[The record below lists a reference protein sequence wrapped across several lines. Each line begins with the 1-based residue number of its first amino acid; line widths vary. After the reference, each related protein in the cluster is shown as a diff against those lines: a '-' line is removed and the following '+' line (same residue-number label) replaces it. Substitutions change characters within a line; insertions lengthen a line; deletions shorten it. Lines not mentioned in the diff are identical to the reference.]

1 MPKLSF
7 GVITLQSQPWDVLVE
22 TWKQIESLGFD
33 SAWVADHFLN
43 YRMST
48 RPYFEAW
55 TLLSGLAAVTE
66 KIRVGTLVTAAPLRH
81 PAMLARQAL
90 TTDHISNGRLNLGI
104 GAGVAGALGETVYE
118 MIGIDDW
125 GPAERIARF
134 REQIQILDNLL
145 RERVSSY
152 SGRYYRL
159 KDVAM
164 YPAPVQ
170 EPRPP
175 ITVGSIGPKTLKI
188 AAEFADTWNTFGG
201 RGLDREEMYDTV
213 TTQSHLIDDYCK
225 EFGRSPESLR
235 RSVLVVGSDE
245 LMESDDTFSKYVDRY
260 SDIGFEEFIVY
271 YPFIDEKKKM
281 FERIARDVIPSYRS

>member
-1 MPKLSF
+1 M
-7 GVITLQSQPWDVLVE
+7 ITLQSQPWSVLAESWKHIE
-22 TWKQIESLGFD
+22 TLGFE

-43 YRMST
+43 YRMPT

-55 TLLSGLAAVTE
+55 TLLSGLAAVTK

-81 PAMLARQAL
+81 PAILARQAL
-90 TTDHISNGRLNLGI
+90 TADHISNGRLNLGI
-104 GAGVAGALGETVYE
+104 GTGVAGSLGETVYD

-125 GPAERIARF
+125 EPTERIARF
-134 REQIQILDNLL
+134 REQIQILDKLL
-145 RERVSSY
+145 RERVSSHSGKYY
-152 SGRYYRL
+152 SL

-175 ITVGSIGPKTLKI
+175 ITVGSIGPKTLRI

-201 RGLDREEMYDTV
+201 RELDREEMYDTV
-213 TTQSHLIDDYCK
+213 RAQSQLVDDYCN
-225 EFGRSPESLR
+225 ELGRNPASLR
-235 RSVLVVGSDE
+235 RSVLVVRSDE
-245 LMESDDTFSKYVDRY
+245 LMESDDKFSSYVERY

-271 YPFIDEKKKM
+271 YPFIQEKKKM
-281 FERIARDVIPSYRS
+281 FERIARDVIPSYKS

>member
-1 MPKLSF
+1 MPDLSF
-7 GVITLQSQPWDVLVE
+7 GVITLQSQPWGVLVE
-22 TWKQIESLGFD
+22 GWKHIESLGFD
-33 SAWVADHFLN
+33 SAWIADHFLN
-43 YRMST
+43 YREPT
-48 RPYFEAW
+48 RPYLEAW

-66 KIRVGTLVTAAPLRH
+66 KIRVGTLVTAVPLRH

-104 GAGVAGALGETVYE
+104 GTGVAGSLGETVYE

-125 GPAERIARF
+125 KPAERIARF
-134 REQIQILDNLL
+134 REQIQILDRLL

-152 SGRYYRL
+152 SGKYYRL

-170 EPRPP
+170 KPRPP
-175 ITVGSIGPKTLKI
+175 IIVGSIGPRTLKI

-201 RGLDREEMYDTV
+201 RGLNREEMYDTIK
-213 TTQSHLIDDYCK
+213 TQSDLIDDYCK
-225 EFGRSPESLR
+225 EFERNPASLR
-235 RSVLVVGSDE
+235 KSILVVGSLE
-245 LMESDDTFSKYVDRY
+245 LLDSDDNFSKYVDRY
-260 SDIGFEEFIVY
+260 SDIGFEEFIIY

>member
-1 MPKLSF
+1 MPGLSF
-7 GVITLQSQPWDVLVE
+7 GVITLQCQPWRVLVE
-22 TWKQIESLGFD
+22 SWKQIESLGFD

-43 YRMST
+43 YRMPT

-90 TTDHISNGRLNLGI
+90 TTDHISSGRLNLGI
-104 GAGVAGALGETVYE
+104 GTGVAGALGETVYE

-125 GPAERIARF
+125 GPAERLARF
-134 REQIQILDNLL
+134 REQIQILDRLL

-152 SGRYYRL
+152 SGKYYNL

-175 ITVGSIGPKTLKI
+175 ITVGSIGPKTLRI

-201 RGLDREEMYDTV
+201 RGLDQEEMYATV
-213 TTQSHLIDDYCK
+213 TKQSELIEDCCN
-225 EFGRSPESLR
+225 ELGRSPASLR
-235 RSVLVVGSDE
+235 RSILVVGSDE
-245 LMESDDTFSKYVDRY
+245 LMESDDDFSKYIERY
-260 SDIGFEEFIVY
+260 SDIGFDEFIIY

-281 FERIARDVIPSYRS
+281 FERVARDVIPSYRS

>member
-1 MPKLSF
+1 MPGLSF
-7 GVITLQSQPWDVLVE
+7 GVITLQSQPWSVLAESWKHIE
-22 TWKQIESLGFD
+22 TLGFD

-43 YRMST
+43 YRMPT

-55 TLLSGLAAVTE
+55 TLLSGLAAVTK

-81 PAMLARQAL
+81 PAILARQAL
-90 TTDHISNGRLNLGI
+90 TADHISNGRLNLGI
-104 GAGVAGALGETVYE
+104 GTGVAGSLGETVYD

-125 GPAERIARF
+125 EPTERIARF
-134 REQIQILDNLL
+134 REQIQILDKLL
-145 RERVSSY
+145 SERVSSHSGKYY
-152 SGRYYRL
+152 SL

-175 ITVGSIGPKTLKI
+175 ITVGSIGPKTLRI

-201 RGLDREEMYDTV
+201 RELDREEMYDTARA
-213 TTQSHLIDDYCK
+213 QSQLVDDYCN
-225 EFGRSPESLR
+225 ELGRNPASLR
-235 RSVLVVGSDE
+235 RSVLVVRSDE
-245 LMESDDTFSKYVDRY
+245 LMESDDKFSSYVDRY
-260 SDIGFEEFIVY
+260 SDIGFEEFIIY
-271 YPFIDEKKKM
+271 YPFIQEKKKM

>member
-1 MPKLSF
+1 MPGLSF
-7 GVITLQSQPWDVLVE
+7 GVITLQSQPWSVLAESWKHIE
-22 TWKQIESLGFD
+22 TLGFE

-43 YRMST
+43 YRMPT

-55 TLLSGLAAVTE
+55 TLLSGLAAVTK

-81 PAMLARQAL
+81 PAILARQAL
-90 TTDHISNGRLNLGI
+90 TADHISNGRLNLGI
-104 GAGVAGALGETVYE
+104 GTGVAGSLGETVYD

-125 GPAERIARF
+125 EPTERIARF
-134 REQIQILDNLL
+134 REQIQILDKLL
-145 RERVSSY
+145 RERVSSHSGKYY
-152 SGRYYRL
+152 SL

-175 ITVGSIGPKTLKI
+175 ITVGSIGPKTLRI

-201 RGLDREEMYDTV
+201 RELDREEMYDTV
-213 TTQSHLIDDYCK
+213 RAQSQLVDDYCN
-225 EFGRSPESLR
+225 ELGRNPASLR
-235 RSVLVVGSDE
+235 RSVLVVRSDE
-245 LMESDDTFSKYVDRY
+245 LMESDDKFSSYVERY

-271 YPFIDEKKKM
+271 YPFIQEKKKM
-281 FERIARDVIPSYRS
+281 FERIARDVIPSYKS